1 MRKILVHAV
10 ALVVLLVAR
19 PAFAQCD
26 GCVVAAVQAGAYSI
40 TSAIAQLS
48 SANQAAVIGAQQAT
62 TNAAQQQQAEQ
73 LKNGLN
79 MKYEVAPTACAN
91 AAMTQGVS
99 AVTMG
104 STGRA
109 SAGGGGAVPGVA
121 AKQPNSSYDAL
132 IAVDKGLAPR
142 PSPEVS
148 AQTEARGGCQGYA
161 STGDMR
167 GQSCAM
173 AGFNPAGAT
182 YVNADIVAETLIDGP
197 QNPNNPARRLT
208 IKQATPEYAAVEAYL
223 HNLNQPIEVRDLT
236 KTELATNAG
245 ARYMALHDI
254 YESRMSLGSKPSR
267 DWVGDMTNDPRL
279 INVVNQMMQ
288 NDPGNG
294 TAKFVQGYLA
304 AHYPSW
310 ANDGISMSELLNME
324 GERRYLNGDWY
335 NAIAAASP
343 DAVARESVMISA
355 ATNYLLTQLL
365 QEQKKTNLYLGQ
377 TYAST
382 VRQEYQPQLMAAH
395 KAATG
400 TN

>member
-1 MRKILVHAV
+1 
-10 ALVVLLVAR
+10 
-19 PAFAQCD
+19 
-26 GCVVAAVQAGAYSI
+26 
-40 TSAIAQLS
+40 
-48 SANQAAVIGAQQAT
+48 
-62 TNAAQQQQAEQ
+62 
-73 LKNGLN
+73 
-79 MKYEVAPTACAN
+79 
-91 AAMTQGVS
+91 
-99 AVTMG
+99 
-104 STGRA
+104 
-109 SAGGGGAVPGVA
+109 
-121 AKQPNSSYDAL
+121 
-132 IAVDKGLAPR
+132 
-142 PSPEVS
+142 
-148 AQTEARGGCQGYA
+148 
-161 STGDMR
+161 
-167 GQSCAM
+167 
-173 AGFNPAGAT
+173 
-182 YVNADIVAETLIDGP
+182 
-197 QNPNNPARRLT
+197 
-208 IKQATPEYAAVEAYL
+208 
-223 HNLNQPIEVRDLT
+223 
-236 KTELATNAG
+236 
-245 ARYMALHDI
+245 
-254 YESRMSLGSKPSR
+254 
-267 DWVGDMTNDPRL
+267 MTNDPRL